1 MLKKY
6 IKVYVLA
13 VTSMFLI
20 TACGSQEE
28 ASVDI
33 SSELANQVGDF
44 MASVDE
50 SYGSTGSAFNVEQ
63 SMIDSQLNSE
73 LLFLEKISPTPLS
86 LQISRKL
93 IPFANAASCFG
104 QGFNCAAGVNTRTF
118 NSCTVGSATFTGS
131 VAISWISSA
140 ACMEVAG
147 ANTVRRN
154 PNFSVSK
161 GNATV
166 SVYKTGT
173 NGQEITWTNPSS
185 PKTVTVTSDGIRRTA
200 TADGSTVYDVSTSTV
215 GAMTVS
221 GTTRVGRRIT
231 AGTLRFTN
239 HLNGEV
245 CDLTPSNVVWGSSCT
260 CATAGSWSGNC
271 TINGAFNV
279 TVSSCGQGSVTYNG
293 QSRSVTFD
301 RCAGS

>member
-6 IKVYVLA
+6 ILVIG
-13 VTSMFLI
+13 SIFLI
-20 TACGSQEE
+20 TGCGSQEE
-28 ASVDI
+28 TTVDI

-44 MASVDE
+44 MASADE

-63 SMIDSQLNSE
+63 SLNRE

-86 LQISRKL
+86 QQISQKL

-104 QGFNCAAGVNTRTF
+104 QGFNCAAGVNTRNF
-118 NSCTVGSATFTGS
+118 NGCTVGAATFTGS
-131 VAISWISSA
+131 VAISWITSA
-140 ACMEVAG
+140 ACMEVGG
-147 ANTVRRN
+147 ANTVRRS

-161 GNATV
+161 SGATV

-173 NGQEITWTNPSS
+173 NGQEMTWTNPTS

-215 GAMTVS
+215 GAISIS
-221 GTTRVGRRIT
+221 GTSRVGRRIT
-231 AGTLRFTN
+231 SGTLRFTN

-245 CDLTPSNVVWGSSCT
+245 CDVTPSNVVWSSNCT
-260 CATAGSWSGNC
+260 CATAGTWSGNC
-271 TINGAFNV
+271 TINGAFSV
-279 TVSSCGQGSVTYNG
+279 TVSSCGAGSVTYNG

>member
-6 IKVYVLA
+6 ILVIASIFLLA
-13 VTSMFLI
+13 G
-20 TACGSQEE
+20 CGSQEE

-44 MASVDE
+44 MASIDE
-50 SYGSTGSAFNVEQ
+50 SYGSTGSAFSVD
-63 SMIDSQLNSE
+63 DSLINSE
-73 LLFLEKISPTPLS
+73 SLFLEKISPTPLS

-93 IPFANAASCFG
+93 ISQANAASCFG
-104 QGFNCAAGVNTRTF
+104 QGFSCSAGVNTRTF
-118 NSCTVGSATFTGS
+118 SGCTVGAATFNGS
-131 VAISWISSA
+131 VAINWLTSA
-140 ACMEVAG
+140 SCAEVAG
-147 ANTVRRN
+147 VNTVRRN

-161 GNATV
+161 GTATV

-173 NGQEITWTNPSS
+173 NGQEISWTGTAS

-215 GAMTVS
+215 GSISVS

-231 AGTLRFTN
+231 GGTLRFTN

-245 CDLTPSNVVWGSSCT
+245 CDVTPSNVVWGSSCT

-271 TINGAFNV
+271 TMNGAFNV
-279 TVSSCGQGSVTYNG
+279 TVSSCGAGSVTYNG

-301 RCAGS
+301 RCSGS

>member
-6 IKVYVLA
+6 ILVMASV
-13 VTSMFLI
+13 FLF
-20 TACGSQEE
+20 TGCGSQEE

-50 SYGSTGSAFNVEQ
+50 SYGATGSTFSVDQNL
-63 SMIDSQLNSE
+63 MNSE

-86 LQISRKL
+86 LQIGQKL

-104 QGFNCAAGVNTRTF
+104 QGFSGCAAGVNTRNF

-131 VAISWISSA
+131 VSINWVSSA
-140 ACMEVAG
+140 TCSEVAG
-147 ANTVRRN
+147 ANTVRRS

-173 NGQEITWTNPSS
+173 NGQEMTWTGSAS
-185 PKTVTVTSDGIRRTA
+185 PKTVTATSDGIRRTA
-200 TADGSTVYDVSTSTV
+200 IADGATVYDVSTSTV
-215 GAMTVS
+215 GGISIS
-221 GTTRVGRRIT
+221 GTARVGRRISS
-231 AGTLRFTN
+231 GTLRFTN
-239 HLNGEV
+239 HLNNEV
-245 CDLTPSNVVWGSSCT
+245 CDITPSNVVWSSNCT

-279 TVSSCGQGSVTYNG
+279 TISSCGTGTVTYNG

>member
-20 TACGSQEE
+20 TGCGSQEE

-118 NSCTVGSATFTGS
+118 NS
-131 VAISWISSA
+131 
-140 ACMEVAG
+140 
-147 ANTVRRN
+147 
-154 PNFSVSK
+154 
-161 GNATV
+161 
-166 SVYKTGT
+166 
-173 NGQEITWTNPSS
+173 
-185 PKTVTVTSDGIRRTA
+185 
-200 TADGSTVYDVSTSTV
+200 
-215 GAMTVS
+215 
-221 GTTRVGRRIT
+221 
-231 AGTLRFTN
+231 
-239 HLNGEV
+239 
-245 CDLTPSNVVWGSSCT
+245 
-260 CATAGSWSGNC
+260 
-271 TINGAFNV
+271 
-279 TVSSCGQGSVTYNG
+279 
-293 QSRSVTFD
+293 
-301 RCAGS
+301 

>member
-1 MLKKY
+1 MLTKY
-6 IKVYVLA
+6 ILIIVSMVLI
-13 VTSMFLI
+13 VG
-20 TACGSQEE
+20 CGSQEE

-33 SSELANQVGDF
+33 SSELASQVGDF
-44 MASVDE
+44 MASIDE
-50 SYGSTGSAFNVEQ
+50 SYGSTGSTFSVEQ
-63 SMIDSQLNSE
+63 SAINNQLNSE

-86 LQISRKL
+86 LQIGQKL

-104 QGFNCAAGVNTRTF
+104 QGFSGCAAGVNTRTF
-118 NSCTVGSATFTGS
+118 NSCTVGAATFTGS
-131 VAISWISSA
+131 VAINWVSSG

-161 GNATV
+161 SGATV
-166 SVYKTGT
+166 SIYKTGT
-173 NGQEITWTNPSS
+173 NGQEITWTGTAS
-185 PKTVTVTSDGIRRTA
+185 PKIVTVTSDGIRRTA
-200 TADGSTVYDVSTSTV
+200 TADGATVYDVSTSTV
-215 GAMTVS
+215 GSITVS
-221 GTTRVGRRIT
+221 GTTRIGRRISS
-231 AGTLRFTN
+231 GTLRFTN

-245 CDLTPSNVVWGSSCT
+245 CDITPSNVVWGSNCT

-279 TVSSCGQGSVTYNG
+279 TVSSCGAGTVTYNG